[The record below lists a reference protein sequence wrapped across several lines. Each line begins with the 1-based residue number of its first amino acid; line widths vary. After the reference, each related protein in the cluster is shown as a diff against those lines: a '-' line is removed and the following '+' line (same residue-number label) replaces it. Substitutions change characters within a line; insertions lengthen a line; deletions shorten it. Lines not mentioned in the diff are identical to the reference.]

1 MLRFIATI
9 KRHYI
14 DNNTKMCVLSLADEA
29 EDNAGDSYQ
38 GFAYTKLLG
47 NGGLSLSHTQSYEQ
61 ERGPIPRSFD
71 RLLMLKTLRN
81 AWKWQGKGSIHSEY
95 VELVPPLIF

>member
-1 MLRFIATI
+1 
-9 KRHYI
+9 
-14 DNNTKMCVLSLADEA
+14 MCLLPLADEA

-61 ERGPIPRSFD
+61 ERGPISRSPVRIW
-71 RLLMLKTLRN
+71 RLLMLKTLCSN
-81 AWKWQGKGSIHSEY
+81 EGGSSGGQT
-95 VELVPPLIF
+95 LSQ